1 MANIPSLSSPDV
13 LANLPPSL
21 LREIP
26 ALQPPPGVESNFL
39 NPERRSQGIQ
49 SVATFLLC
57 LITLM
62 FAIRIYTKS
71 FIIRKAS
78 WDDCK
83 CAVMAK
89 NGVRRG

>member
-13 LANLPPSL
+13 LVNLPPSL
-21 LREIP
+21 LKEIP

-39 NPERRSQGIQ
+39 NPERRTKEIQ

-57 LITLM
+57 LTTLM
-62 FAIRIYTKS
+62 FANRIYMKS

-83 CAVMAK
+83 CAVTAK
-89 NGVRRG
+89 DGVKRG